1 MIQFSFWAWNWK
13 SLAKKMRTL
22 FLLFQN
28 SCWRKYQSCWVSP
41 YKYTDRLVIDP
52 DFCHVLVR
60 QKVNYGW
67 WWLYDG
73 RAGKLTWSTSGNRTL
88 LDLLVRLRPTICQQ
102 VVFNIY
108 LLLNSMFE
116 QKTVI
121 KWTQGRASYF
131 TGLSLQTLVVRSP
144 QEPASNFELFFPQ
157 VDVLLHWFQLVEEA
171 ETRGVPLLSVWYPLM
186 WYGPHIHV
194 MEPWG
199 CKGWLCFGFFCN
211 FQSENLSWRQI

>member
-1 MIQFSFWAWNWK
+1 M
-13 SLAKKMRTL
+13 
-22 FLLFQN
+22 
-28 SCWRKYQSCWVSP
+28 
-41 YKYTDRLVIDP
+41 IDP

-60 QKVNYGW
+60 QSVNYGW

-171 ETRGVPLLSVWYPLM
+171 ETRGVPLPQCDIAQCGMGLTSTWWNLRVQRLTLL
-186 WYGPHIHV
+186 
-194 MEPWG
+194 
-199 CKGWLCFGFFCN
+199 WLLLQFSKWICLYMAPDTILI
-211 FQSENLSWRQI
+211 QWEEII